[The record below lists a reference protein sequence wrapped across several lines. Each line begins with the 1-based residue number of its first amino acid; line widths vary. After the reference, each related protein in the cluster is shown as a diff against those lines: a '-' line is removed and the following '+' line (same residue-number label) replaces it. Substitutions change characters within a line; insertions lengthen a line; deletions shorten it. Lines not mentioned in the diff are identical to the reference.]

1 LFKLEQKLS
10 CKLQRKE
17 MHSWFTIFP
26 H

>member
-1 LFKLEQKLS
+1 LFTLEQKLS

-17 MHSWFTIFP
+17 MHSWCTIFP